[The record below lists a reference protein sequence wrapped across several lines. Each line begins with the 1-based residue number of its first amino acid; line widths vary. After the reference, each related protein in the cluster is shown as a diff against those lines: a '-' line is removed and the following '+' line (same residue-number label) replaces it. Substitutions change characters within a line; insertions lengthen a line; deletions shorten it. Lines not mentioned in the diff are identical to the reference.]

1 MQTQF
6 TSTNSV
12 QTRPHRYAAAQ
23 RTNVPFPKDRPLGF
37 TPREL
42 RRMVAEMI
50 G

>member
-6 TSTNSV
+6 TTSNTA

-23 RTNVPFPKDRPLGF
+23 HTAAPFPKDRPLGF